1 MKSIHLILCAG
12 MILAS
17 GIARAEENARS
28 TIAVQVLDAMDY
40 CGMLNQSLEQ
50 MKAAQI
56 KQMQGRGGPTVVAD
70 INRSYELVKKF
81 LDCNAMKN
89 EAAQIYAEVFSEEEL
104 KGLLAFF
111 QSDLGKNFN
120 AKQPELMRRSM
131 ESSMKH
137 LNDAMAAVARDMRR
151 EKEAAVKEPASVE

>member
-1 MKSIHLILCAG
+1 MKSIHLFLFIG
-12 MILAS
+12 MILTS
-17 GIARAEENARS
+17 GVAKAEEDSRA
-28 TIAVQVLDAMDY
+28 TVAVQVLDAMDY

-56 KQMQGRGGPTVVAD
+56 KQMQGRGGATVAAD
-70 INRSYELVKKF
+70 IDRSYELVKKF
-81 LDCNAMKN
+81 LDCDAMKKD
-89 EAAQIYAEVFSEEEL
+89 AANIYAEVFSEEEL

-151 EKEAAVKEPASVE
+151 EKEAAAKDPASAK